1 MKAPRILI
9 ESGFS
14 VEQRPLNRKAIEIT
28 SQSGYLLVC
37 VRGSQQP
44 EPAASCTLLN
54 PGQAIRLSSASSDEL
69 LLIRF
74 APQLLL
80 ETAARLRLHPTGAHL
95 LFRQPL
101 VPVTDDKK
109 LNEVLRTISAE
120 LTEAAAGWREVIGS
134 LISQLAVYLL
144 RAHINVHR
152 SEEVELSRVG
162 IVDRRLRRAIEFM
175 HDNCERDLSL
185 SEIAAAA
192 YLSAF
197 HFARLFKK
205 ITGTTPHVFLA
216 SLRIEKARRL
226 LAESDLSIA
235 EVGARVGY
243 NSQSHFTKIFRE
255 SAGLTPQVFRA
266 AARNSSLA
274 RQTAVTP
281 AESVPA
287 RKQPRETRR

>member
-1 MKAPRILI
+1 MKTPRILI
-9 ESGFS
+9 EPGFS
-14 VEQRPLNRKAIEIT
+14 VEQRPLNRHAIEIP
-28 SQSGYLLVC
+28 SQSGYLLAFVC
-37 VRGSQQP
+37 GSQQP
-44 EPAASCTLLN
+44 EPGVSCTLLN
-54 PGQAIRLSSASSDEL
+54 PMQTIRLSSASSDD
-69 LLIRF
+69 LLIVRF
-74 APQLLL
+74 APHLLL
-80 ETAARLRLHPTGAHL
+80 ETATRLGLHPTGAHL

-101 VPVTDDKK
+101 VPVTDDRK
-109 LNEVLRTISAE
+109 LNEVLRTISTE
-120 LTEAAAGWREVIGS
+120 LAEAAAGWREVIGS

-144 RAHINVHR
+144 RAHINVRR

-226 LAESDLSIA
+226 LAETDLSIA
-235 EVGARVGY
+235 EVGACVGY

-255 SAGLTPQVFRA
+255 AAGLTPQVFRA
-266 AARNSSLA
+266 AARHPLLT
-274 RQTAVTP
+274 RQPAVTP
-281 AESVPA
+281 AESVTA
-287 RKQPRETRR
+287 RKQPRDTRH